1 MINPPLIMV
10 GTTLVVDT
18 TLGADIEGKI
28 NRLAFETE
36 NSLTEV
42 KIGD

>member
-28 NRLAFETE
+28 NISVR
-36 NSLTEV
+36 
-42 KIGD
+42 D